1 MKELT
6 KAEEQVMQILWD
18 LERAFVKDVIEQLPE
33 PKPAYTTVSTI
44 IRILEQKE
52 FVGYKAYGKTHEYF
66 PLVSKDVYKKFITK
80 GLLKD
85 YFSGSLRNLVSHFAE
100 KEKID
105 VKELDEILKIIEQ
118 TKKKK

>member
-85 YFSGSLRNLVSHFAE
+85 YFSGSLKNLVSHFAE

-105 VKELDEILKIIEQ
+105 LKELDEILKIIEQ

>member
-6 KAEEQVMQILWD
+6 KAEEQVMQILWA
-18 LERAFVKDVIEQLPE
+18 LKKAFVKDVLEQLPE

-66 PLVSKDVYKKFITK
+66 PLVSKDAYKKFITK
-80 GLLKD
+80 GLLRD
-85 YFSGSLRNLVSHFAE
+85 YFSGSLKNLVSHFAE

-105 VKELDEILKIIEQ
+105 IQELDEIMKIIAQ